1 MSDIGIDWHILLAQL
16 INFGILFGF
25 FYIFAMPRVRRMLDQ
40 RSSRIKES
48 MEQSERIKEQLAQ
61 TQNQVK
67 TQIADA
73 RREGQAI
80 MAQSTQMGVQ
90 LKEEARQEARREAEA
105 IVTKARAEIERERD
119 SAMQDLRNQFV
130 DLAIAAAEKVVEE
143 SLDREKHR
151 RLIEEVLEKAIE
163 GQE

>member
-1 MSDIGIDWHILLAQL
+1 MGDIGIQWNVLLAQL
-16 INFGILFGF
+16 VNFGLLFGLL
-25 FYIFAMPRVRRMLDQ
+25 YILAYKPLRRMMDQ
-40 RSSRIKES
+40 RSARIKES
-48 MEQSERIKEQLAQ
+48 IEQSERIKEQLAQ
-61 TQNQVK
+61 SQDQVK
-67 TQIADA
+67 AQLADA
-73 RREGQAI
+73 RREGQTI
-80 MAQSTQMGVQ
+80 MAQATQMGVQ

-130 DLAIAAAEKVVEE
+130 DLAISAAEKVVEE